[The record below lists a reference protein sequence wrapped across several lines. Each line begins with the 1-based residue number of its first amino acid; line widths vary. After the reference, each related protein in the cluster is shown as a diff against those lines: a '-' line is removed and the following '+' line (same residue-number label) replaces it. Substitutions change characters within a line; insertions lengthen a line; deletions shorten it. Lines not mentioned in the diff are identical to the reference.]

1 MATAVNPKWI
11 VVSHRDHLMNAVGT
25 SSVAIHTVG
34 EEAVEG
40 FLNIHSDRARA
51 MVIGRVKQ

>member
-1 MATAVNPKWI
+1 
-11 VVSHRDHLMNAVGT
+11 MNAVGT

-40 FLNIHSDRARA
+40 FLNMHSDRARA
-51 MVIGRVKQ
+51 ILIGRARH